1 MTQAHEQDHASGG
14 DLFGT
19 AIAML
24 LLGAIV
30 QLGWSRIGAVHRQ
43 RMTARPA
50 AEPRRVQRWE
60 GEGGNVLSPQ
70 TSPDPT
76 ADASA

>member
-1 MTQAHEQDHASGG
+1 MTQAHDHDSGG

-19 AIAML
+19 ALAML

-30 QLGWSRIGAVHRQ
+30 QLGWSRIGAVHRK

>member
-1 MTQAHEQDHASGG
+1 MSQAHERDRDRGG

-19 AIAML
+19 ALVVL

-50 AEPRRVQRWE
+50 TAPRRVQRWE
-60 GEGGNVLSPQ
+60 GEGGNVLTPQ
-70 TSPDPT
+70 TSPDAT